1 MKYLIKE
8 SQLNLLS
15 EETRN
20 DEFIKKFL
28 MKKFPDEIFK
38 VVISPPYKAMAYSVE
53 QGRLFFNV
61 KDIIVIVDT
70 KDLMNMTSIV
80 DTHESIPRKINL
92 LSLRSDILSQLR
104 IIGIKPEEFASPW
117 RLKVLEMKFV

>member
-20 DEFIKKFL
+20 DEFIKKLL

-38 VVISPPYKAMAYSVE
+38 VVISPPYKQLGYSNE
-53 QGRLFFNV
+53 GRKEFYV

-70 KDLMNMTSIV
+70 KDLMNMTSII
-80 DTHESIPRKINL
+80 DTLESIPRKVDLYGI
-92 LSLRSDILSQLR
+92 RHDILRQLR

-117 RLKVLEMKFV
+117 RLKVLEIKFV

>member
-8 SQLNLLS
+8 SQLNFLS

-20 DEFIKKFL
+20 DEFIKKLL

-38 VVISPPYKAMAYSVE
+38 VVISPPYKQLGYSN
-53 QGRLFFNV
+53 QGRIEFNV

-70 KDLMNMTSIV
+70 KDLMNMTSII
-80 DTHESIPRKINL
+80 DTLESIPRKVDLYGI
-92 LSLRSDILSQLR
+92 RHDILSQLR

>member
-8 SQLNLLS
+8 SQLNFLS

-20 DEFIKKFL
+20 DEFIKKLL

-38 VVISPPYKAMAYSVE
+38 VVISPPYKQLGYSN
-53 QGRLFFNV
+53 QGRIEFNV
-61 KDIIVIVDT
+61 KDIIIIVDT
-70 KDLMNMTSIV
+70 KDLMNMTSII
-80 DTHESIPRKINL
+80 DTLESIPRKVDLYGI
-92 LSLRSDILSQLR
+92 RHDILSQLR

>member
-8 SQLNLLS
+8 SQLNFLS

-20 DEFIKKFL
+20 DEFIKKLL

-53 QGRLFFNV
+53 QGRLFFDV

-70 KDLMNMTSIV
+70 KDLMNMTSII
-80 DTHESIPRKINL
+80 DTLESIPRKVDLYGI
-92 LSLRSDILSQLR
+92 RHDILSQLR

>member
-15 EETRN
+15 EETTK

-38 VVISPPYKAMAYSVE
+38 VVISPPYKQLGYSN
-53 QGRLFFNV
+53 QGRIEFNV

-70 KDLMNMTSIV
+70 KDLMNMTSII
-80 DTHESIPRKINL
+80 DTLESIPRKVDLYGI
-92 LSLRSDILSQLR
+92 RHDILSQLR

>member
-15 EETRN
+15 EETSK

-38 VVISPPYKAMAYSVE
+38 VVISPPYKQLGYSN
-53 QGRLFFNV
+53 QGRIEFNV

-70 KDLMNMTSIV
+70 KDLMNMTSII
-80 DTHESIPRKINL
+80 DTLESIPRKVDLYGI
-92 LSLRSDILSQLR
+92 RHDILSQLR

-117 RLKVLEMKFV
+117 RLKVLEIKFV

>member
-15 EETRN
+15 EETSK

-38 VVISPPYKAMAYSVE
+38 VVISPPYKQLGYSN
-53 QGRLFFNV
+53 QGRIEFNV
-61 KDIIVIVDT
+61 KDIIIIVDT
-70 KDLMNMTSIV
+70 KDLMNMTSII
-80 DTHESIPRKINL
+80 DTLESIPRKVDLYGI
-92 LSLRSDILSQLR
+92 RHDILSQLR

-117 RLKVLEMKFV
+117 RLKVLEIKFV

>member
-38 VVISPPYKAMAYSVE
+38 VVISPPYKQLGYSN
-53 QGRLFFNV
+53 QGRIEFNV

-70 KDLMNMTSIV
+70 KDLMNMTSII
-80 DTHESIPRKINL
+80 DTLESIPRKVDLYGI
-92 LSLRSDILSQLR
+92 RHDILSQLR

>member
-15 EETRN
+15 EETTK

-38 VVISPPYKAMAYSVE
+38 VVISPPYKQLGYSN
-53 QGRLFFNV
+53 QGRIEFNV

-80 DTHESIPRKINL
+80 DTHESIPRKIDL
-92 LSLRSDILSQLR
+92 YSLRSDILDQLR

-117 RLKVLEMKFV
+117 RLKVLEIKFV

>member
-15 EETRN
+15 EETSK

-38 VVISPPYKAMAYSVE
+38 VVISPPYKQLGYSNE
-53 QGRLFFNV
+53 GRKEFNV

-70 KDLMNMTSIV
+70 KDLMNMTSII
-80 DTHESIPRKINL
+80 DTLESIPRKVDLYGI
-92 LSLRSDILSQLR
+92 RHDILSQLR

-117 RLKVLEMKFV
+117 RLKVLEIKFV

>member
-8 SQLNLLS
+8 SQLNFLS

-38 VVISPPYKAMAYSVE
+38 VVISPPYKQLGYSN
-53 QGRLFFNV
+53 QGRIEFNV
-61 KDIIVIVDT
+61 KDIIIIVDT
-70 KDLMNMTSIV
+70 KDLMNMTSII
-80 DTHESIPRKINL
+80 DTLESIPRKVDLYGI
-92 LSLRSDILSQLR
+92 RHDILRQLR

-117 RLKVLEMKFV
+117 RLKVLEIKFV